1 MHNDQYFVVGIGSYT
16 ESSEICVD
24 VNTTDDDVSE
34 GTETQSLGLLLSTNV
49 AWVILS
55 IPHDTT
61 AEVIILDNDGEPL
74 SFLLQNVLVI
84 ILCLCF
90 VNFKT

>member
-24 VNTTDDDVSE
+24 VVTTDDDLSE
-34 GTETQSLGLLLSTNV
+34 GTETQSLGLQLSTNV

-74 SFLLQNVLVI
+74 SYFIVS
-84 ILCLCF
+84 LCEI
-90 VNFKT
+90 